1 MFDPEQGIAIQ
12 IGINCI
18 AEYAYLLQPN
28 WQHVMTEQMEPVKHV
43 PSVLQTIE
51 QWQFIGIDSDC
62 ASTLLMQQRCPNA
75 VWINAFVTGNQ
86 NGMCRHL
93 ITNAYYDLLEIP
105 IPEKIELPGFLVP
118 QKPLDEIIA
127 DLRLTR
133 LDLLALDI
141 EGTEVELIQN
151 YSWHLKP
158 TFLTIEYHDE
168 YVLMPKHAFENLI
181 TRQGY
186 TKINEQPTNYSPGR
200 GIYPTTE
207 FQFIRNDR

>member
-1 MFDPEQGIAIQ
+1 M
-12 IGINCI
+12 
-18 AEYAYLLQPN
+18 
-28 WQHVMTEQMEPVKHV
+28 
-43 PSVLQTIE
+43 
-51 QWQFIGIDSDC
+51 
-62 ASTLLMQQRCPNA
+62 
-75 VWINAFVTGNQ
+75 
-86 NGMCRHL
+86 
-93 ITNAYYDLLEIP
+93 
-105 IPEKIELPGFLVP
+105 P
-118 QKPLDEIIA
+118 QKPLDQIIA

-186 TKINEQPTNYSPGR
+186 TKINQQPTNYSPGR